1 MSHRVLRL
9 VTGAVRTVTVRHV
22 WHLLTRIDEDLA
34 ARRAREP
41 CPHCGVGRLHRAD
54 YPRAAWGL
62 PPELRE
68 DARRTSLCCGRLEC
82 RSRTLPDS
90 VRFFGRRFYVAPLFV
105 LVGVLLDRGSLGLA
119 RLGITVSID
128 RRTLKRWRRWWRDT
142 FAQSAFWDEH
152 RFEMVLLPGR
162 SPLLGLYDCARRRR
176 RRFAFRV
183 LRILY
188 RFRDLGAAA
197 R

>member
-1 MSHRVLRL
+1 MSHRALRI
-9 VTGAVRTVTVRHV
+9 VTGAVGTVTDRHV
-22 WHLLTRIDEDLA
+22 WRFLTRIDEDLA
-34 ARRAREP
+34 ARRACEP
-41 CPHCGVGRLHRAD
+41 CPQCGVGRLHRAD

-62 PPELRE
+62 PRELRE
-68 DARRTSLCCGRLEC
+68 DARRISLCCDTPEC

-90 VRFFGRRFYVAPLFV
+90 VRFFGRRFYVAPLFLV
-105 LVGVLLDRGSLGLA
+105 VGVLLGRGSLGLS
-119 RLGITVSID
+119 RLGIVVAID

-142 FAQSAFWDEH
+142 FAQSGFWDEH

-183 LRILY
+183 LRILH
-188 RFRDLGAAA
+188 RFRDLTAAA
-197 R
+197 G